1 LEAGLCLDLLGE
13 LKHSPDPLAAIEG
26 GRERK
31 GRGGKGKGRK
41 ERRKG
46 RGGGREERE
55 GKDVAP

>member
-31 GRGGKGKGRK
+31 GRGGKGRK